1 MNTVSS
7 QLLNS
12 MTSKLKSHIKRF
24 IKIQADFQLQWLYI
38 IYLHAYTGIHKLE
51 QLIGQ
56 HRGDGLLLFS
66 L

>member
-38 IYLHAYTGIHKLE
+38 IYLHAYIPKLE
-51 QLIGQ
+51 KLIGQ